1 FVPCTP
7 LGCLRMLEHYGVQ
20 TAGRHAVVLGRSL
33 IVDVRWPRCLS
44 TKGVDATVTLAHS
57 RSRDLPQI
65 CHEAEI
71 LVAAAGQPMLVQRDW
86 IRPGAAVVDVGID
99 VDSAIG
105 FLEQEVW
112 DLRLAVR
119 KKADRRKKFDLVR
132 KLRAAERAID
142 ALAAVSVV
150 TQSDLNTIMPTR
162 PSEVFK
168 YVPGVSFSD
177 RGDDPGSSIN
187 IRGLQD
193 FGRVAVIIDGARQN
207 FQRSGH
213 GSDGQFYLDPE
224 MLAEAEVVRGPV
236 ANIYGSGAIGGVVS
250 FRTKDTDDILRPGER
265 WGALANTLF
274 GSNRSRATGSLFGA
288 VRPTDSYDITVG
300 ASYRT
305 QANYENGNG
314 VEVANTGNDIASGLA
329 KATFRPADGHEI
341 KLSGLT
347 NRTEYEVGQTAA
359 NASAF
364 DTKLQNDTA
373 SLRWRYARPED
384 RMFDFEGSV
393 YWNRT
398 DMDQTK
404 VGGTSGQIT
413 GTLGSPR
420 NFTIDTVGF
429 DVHNTTRLDTGT
441 LRHALTYGADYFND
455 QVETSDPTGASD
467 LSTPSGERSV
477 YGAFLQWKLNYSS
490 WFELITAARYDGYEL
505 EGGGTSSEGERISP
519 KVTLGITPVSWVTV
533 YGTYAEGYR
542 APAVSETLVGGDHP
556 GYAPGI
562 PSLFAFVPNPA
573 LRPEVGKTKEIGLNF
588 RQDNW
593 LRPGDALRAKANVFR
608 NDVDDFIDM
617 YTYGDPVTWCPSA
630 FPGCPPI
637 PLVTIND
644 YSLVQY
650 RNTPKARIE
659 GFEFE
664 GRYDAG
670 AWYLGLT
677 AQWMEGRD
685 VIEDLPLL
693 SVPSDKIVAL
703 AGIRLLDRKLTLQAS
718 WTAARYDHVP
728 EGYTYTVAY
737 NLVDIYVGYQPN
749 PDVLL
754 HAAVNNLLDDY
765 YLPNPVGRPT

>member
-1 FVPCTP
+1 MTKRAGDAAVR
-7 LGCLRMLEHYGVQ
+7 LAGV
-20 TAGRHAVVLGRSL
+20 S
-33 IVDVRWPRCLS
+33 I
-44 TKGVDATVTLAHS
+44 
-57 RSRDLPQI
+57 
-65 CHEAEI
+65 
-71 LVAAAGQPMLVQRDW
+71 AAAGAIAAAMPQAASAQQATTQQELSADEVLMLDPVT
-86 IRPGAAVVDVGID
+86 V
-99 VDSAIG
+99 
-105 FLEQEVW
+105 
-112 DLRLAVR
+112 LATR
-119 KKADRRKKFDLVR
+119 TE
-132 KLRAAERAID
+132 ERAID

-162 PSEVFK
+162 PAEVFK

-193 FGRVAVIIDGARQN
+193 FGRVAVIVDGARQN

-224 MLAEAEVVRGPV
+224 MLSEAEVVRGPV

-250 FRTKDTDDILRPGER
+250 FTTKDTDDILRPGER

-274 GSNRSRATGSLFGA
+274 GTNRGRAMGSLFGA
-288 VRPTDSYDITVG
+288 VRPTDSYDVMVG

-305 QANYENGNG
+305 QDSYDNGNG
-314 VEVANTGNDIASGLA
+314 AEVAGSGNDIASGLA
-329 KATFRPADGHEI
+329 KATFRPADGHEV
-341 KLSGLT
+341 KFSGLT
-347 NRTEYEVGQTAA
+347 NRTDYEVGQSAA
-359 NASAF
+359 NASAY

-373 SLRWRYARPED
+373 SMRWRYSKPED
-384 RMFDFEGSV
+384 RLFDFEGSV

-398 DMDQTK
+398 DMEQIK
-404 VGGTSGQIT
+404 VCCTSGQIS
-413 GTLGSPR
+413 GTLGVAR
-420 NFTIDTVGF
+420 TFAIDTAGF
-429 DVHNTTRLDTGT
+429 DLHNTTRIDTGSF
-441 LRHALTYGADYFND
+441 RHAFTYGADFFND

-477 YGAFLQWKLNYSS
+477 YGGFLQWKLNHAD

-505 EGGGTSSEGERISP
+505 SGGGNSSEGDRISP
-519 KVTLGITPVSWVTV
+519 KITLGITPLPWLTV

-542 APAVSETLVGGDHP
+542 APAVTETLVAGAHP

-562 PSLFAFVPNPA
+562 PSLFTFVPNPG
-573 LRPEVGKTKEIGLNF
+573 LQPEVGKTKEIGFNIRKDDLF
-588 RQDNW
+588 SK
-593 LRPGDALRAKANVFR
+593 GDALRAKINVFR
-608 NDVDDFIDM
+608 NDVENYIEIF
-617 YTYGDPVTWCPSA
+617 TYGDPVTWCPVT
-630 FPGCPPI
+630 FPGCPPV

-644 YSLVQY
+644 YSLAQY
-650 RNTPKARIE
+650 RNVPEAMIE

-677 AQWMEGRD
+677 AQWMEGRN
-685 VIEDLPLL
+685 VNEDTPLL
-693 SVPSDKIVAL
+693 SIPSDRIVTV
-703 AGIRLLDRKLTLQAS
+703 AGIRLFDRKVTLQAS

-728 EGYTYTVAY
+728 DGYTYTAAY

-754 HAAVNNLLDDY
+754 HAAVTNLLDEY
-765 YLPNPVGRPT
+765 YLPNPVGQPDMILATAAPGLAIKGGLKIRFGG